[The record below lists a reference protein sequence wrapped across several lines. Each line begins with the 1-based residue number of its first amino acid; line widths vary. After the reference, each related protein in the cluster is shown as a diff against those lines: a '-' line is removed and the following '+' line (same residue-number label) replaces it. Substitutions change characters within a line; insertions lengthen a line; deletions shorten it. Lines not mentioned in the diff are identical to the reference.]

1 MYSEDVEMRCG
12 DKVHLFFSGVSSF
25 PVMVAYIKHEMI
37 PNCVRDKDT
46 AVLCEHKS
54 PNKLKHLN

>member
-1 MYSEDVEMRCG
+1 METKCIF
-12 DKVHLFFSGVSSF
+12 FFSGVSSF